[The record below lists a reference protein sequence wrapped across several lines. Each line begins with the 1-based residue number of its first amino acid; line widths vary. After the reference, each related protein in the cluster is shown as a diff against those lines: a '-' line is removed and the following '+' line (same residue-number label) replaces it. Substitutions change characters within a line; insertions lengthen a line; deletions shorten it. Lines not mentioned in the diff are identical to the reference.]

1 MFVLNTI
8 LLTLLAVIPVGGEN
22 PHRGDVPGVVEPI
35 RQITV
40 LTTIDARLKSIE
52 VKESDYVEADQAL
65 VQLDDN
71 LAAAEVR
78 LAKQAAK
85 QTGKLQF
92 ARAELERSRN
102 TLERYQR
109 VQNHHAIAARE
120 LEEAFSNVAKAE
132 SNVRVARDEIDT
144 LQMDAERAELRLCE
158 YTLKAPFPGVI
169 SKIRVSPGQVIQ
181 RQNVLMNLIDISRLR
196 VELAVPIAT
205 FRQLRVGEIY
215 SLPVESSLGREVEAE
230 LVAID
235 PVLDAGTN
243 TVRCVFEID
252 NEDRQLP
259 AGFLA
264 YPPTASEL
272 AEVASRK

>member
-1 MFVLNTI
+1 MFIFNNI
-8 LLTLLAVIPVGGEN
+8 LLSLLAVLPVGDEN

-52 VKESDYVEADQAL
+52 VKESEFVESGQLLAR
-65 VQLDDN
+65 LDDE
-71 LAAAEVR
+71 LALAEVR

-85 QTGKLQF
+85 QIGKLQF
-92 ARAELERSRN
+92 AQAELERARKV
-102 TLERYQR
+102 LERYQR

-120 LEEAFSNVAKAE
+120 MEEAFSNVAKAE
-132 SNVRVARDEIDT
+132 GNVRVARDEIDS
-144 LQMDAERAELRLCE
+144 LEMDAERAELRLRE
-158 YTLKAPFPGVI
+158 YTLRAPFPGVI
-169 SKIRVSPGQVIQ
+169 SKIRVSPGQVVQ
-181 RQNVLMNLIDISRLR
+181 RQNVLMNLIDTSKLR
-196 VELAVPIAT
+196 VELAVPIVT
-205 FRQLRVGEIY
+205 FSQLKVGKTY
-215 SLPVESSLGREVEAE
+215 SLPVESSLRREVDAQ

-252 NEDRQLP
+252 NEGHQLP

-264 YPPTASEL
+264 YPPTSSGL
-272 AEVASRK
+272 TEVAGK